1 MKTKYILPAALF
13 TLFTVSC
20 SQNESKNTETET
32 VELPNVELS
41 VASRQSVDQ
50 TKTYTATVQADN
62 TNNISSSMPNR
73 IKTITVDIGDKVHKG
88 QTLVTLDRA
97 SVDQLKLSLDN
108 AQRQYDR
115 AVQLLQIGS
124 GTQQAVDQLKT
135 QLDAFRSQ
143 YDNLLENTV
152 LISPINGVVTARNYD
167 PGDMT
172 GQLPVLTVGQ
182 ISPNVK
188 VMINITENDF
198 TKIKNGMPVEVTFD
212 AFPDEK
218 FAGKINRIYPTVDP
232 ATRTF
237 QTEILVNNPE
247 TKILPGMFARVDMT
261 LGTVEHV
268 VVPDLAIV
276 KQTGSGNRY
285 VYVYNNGKVSFNQ
298 VELGQR
304 MGDRYELISGVED
317 GDSIVINGQHAL
329 ADGVAVNVI
338 KK

>member
-20 SQNESKNTETET
+20 SQNESENTETET